1 MRVKKHLALTLAAV
15 LATTMLTACPWDIED
30 DTASDSSSAP
40 SSSSRPSY
48 DEDEDDTVTYTITVQ
63 PSAYGTASASAAS
76 VTAGGSVTITVTPED
91 GYEVDTVT
99 ANGVTL
105 TANPDGSYTISNI
118 QADQNVQ
125 VTFFKTSNFVTAKD
139 REIIRQK
146 LEEIKE
152 SDDLKEY
159 NIQTLTLTPDD
170 EAFLAGWYKD
180 AGFDDVWSADES
192 ESIEK
197 IENTFSVQL
206 YYVDSTIDFSAWTTD
221 VKKRWVFFREAK
233 ECDEDGQW
241 IDTDIMESIKRKVPK
256 WLEDACQNGGID
268 QYYTYSM
275 GFFTTEDTENK
286 EVYLVVILQ
295 CDPKAAVAAPVT

>member
-76 VTAGGSVTITVTPED
+76 VTAGGSVTITVTPEE

-139 REIIRQK
+139 RETIRQK

-152 SDDLKEY
+152 SDDFKNY
-159 NIQTLTLTPDD
+159 NVQTLTLTPDD
-170 EAFLAGWYKD
+170 EAFLADWYED
-180 AGFDDVWSADES
+180 VNYDDWYANADETCRD
-192 ESIEK
+192 EVEK
-197 IENTFSVQL
+197 QFGVEL
-206 YYVDSTIDFSAWTTD
+206 YEVNETIDVNEWKEGGT
-221 VKKRWVFFREAK
+221 KRWVFACAAGRTYDNEGDWMRSSLASAENFQHLLNTV
-233 ECDEDGQW
+233 GQ
-241 IDTDIMESIKRKVPK
+241 
-256 WLEDACQNGGID
+256 N
-268 QYYTYSM
+268 YTYSM
-275 GFFTTEDTENK
+275 GFFTAEDTEEG

-295 CDPKAAVAAPVT
+295 CDPKTAVAAPVT